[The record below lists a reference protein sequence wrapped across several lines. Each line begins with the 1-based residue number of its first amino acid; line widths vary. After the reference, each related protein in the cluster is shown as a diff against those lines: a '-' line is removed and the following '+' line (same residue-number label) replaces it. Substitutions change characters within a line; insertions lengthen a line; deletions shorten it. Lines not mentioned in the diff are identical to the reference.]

1 MELEVKL
8 FYLGIVTFLI
18 AFIGANG
25 LLFLPSSGQIDL
37 IIFMLSFVEL
47 LGILLII
54 GGLLFEFEFDPHRKK
69 LVSLGAVIL
78 LLGYW
83 VVPFVIYF
91 AFPQPLIPIDL
102 LRQLFLPPLL
112 VRLTPAA
119 VEITGLLIIIT
130 SVRTSLQG
138 ASAEN

>member
-1 MELEVKL
+1 MEVKL

-47 LGILLII
+47 LGIL
-54 GGLLFEFEFDPHRKK
+54 
-69 LVSLGAVIL
+69 GAVIL

-91 AFPQPLIPIDL
+91 AFPQSLIPIDL

-130 SVRTSLQG
+130 NVRTSLQG
-138 ASAEN
+138 ASVEN